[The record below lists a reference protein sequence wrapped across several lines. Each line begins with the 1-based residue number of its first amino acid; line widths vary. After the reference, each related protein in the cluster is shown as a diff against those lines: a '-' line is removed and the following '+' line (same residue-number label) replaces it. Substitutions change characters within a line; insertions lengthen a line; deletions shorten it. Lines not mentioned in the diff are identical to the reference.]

1 MERILAVTEVA
12 NLQITV
18 GLVNLLGECTARQ
31 RRVLAPNACDAATP
45 ANGRARLPLPARRLP
60 CEHFCYR
67 WLRVA
72 HGALATASAAVITC
86 SRCSDS
92 PRWARRDVPE
102 TNCPGKLY
110 KDRTQSP

>member
-1 MERILAVTEVA
+1 MIPVLVERPIYFAVQCIEKDEIGVEPSAINFDVIRRNMERILAVTEVA

-72 HGALATASAAVITC
+72 
-86 SRCSDS
+86 
-92 PRWARRDVPE
+92 
-102 TNCPGKLY
+102 
-110 KDRTQSP
+110 